1 MLAGVSITKFTEGS
15 HWMGK
20 YSPLKDFLAANAQD
34 YVPMTFAEI
43 EKVLG
48 LQLPASK
55 QYPAWWSNNP
65 SNNPMT
71 KEWLEAGYET
81 ESVNTVSGKLVFRR
95 VKKAAFPDGMPSGV
109 AEGKRRPLHP
119 GFGFMRGLIKI
130 EPGFDV
136 AGPFSDE
143 SWEDGYLGEDRLG
156 ANYVRK
162 VEK

>member
-1 MLAGVSITKFTEGS
+1 
-15 HWMGK
+15 MGK

-55 QYPAWWSNNP
+55 RYPAWWSNNP

-71 KEWLEAGYET
+71 REWLEAGYET
-81 ESVNTVSGKLVFRR
+81 ESVNTMSGKLVFRR
-95 VKKAAFPDGMPSGV
+95 VKKPAPQSGSASSAAP
-109 AEGKRRPLHP
+109 AGKRRPLYP
-119 GFGFMRGLIKI
+119 GFGFMKGLIKI

-136 AGPFSDE
+136 SGPFSDE

-156 ANYVRK
+156 DTNAGEVRK
-162 VEK
+162 

>member
-1 MLAGVSITKFTEGS
+1 
-15 HWMGK
+15 MGK

-55 QYPAWWSNNP
+55 RYPAWWSNNP

-81 ESVNTVSGKLVFRR
+81 ESVNTTSGKLVFRR
-95 VKKAAFPDGMPSGV
+95 VNKPARQSGPASPAAAAG
-109 AEGKRRPLHP
+109 ERRPLYP
-119 GFGFMRGLIKI
+119 GFGFMKGLIKI

-136 AGPFSDE
+136 SGPFSDE
-143 SWEDGYLGEDRLG
+143 PWEEGYLGEDRLLEG
-156 ANYVRK
+156 RAGK
-162 VEK
+162 QSE